1 MNNIYYEIL
10 QPAFDSQPVIRAI
23 CYIVQMATPGF
34 KNLNKYLDP
43 RSMINDF
50 ENVFILGQW
59 PD

>member
-10 QPAFDSQPVIRAI
+10 QPAFDSQPVIRA
-23 CYIVQMATPGF
+23 IVQMATPGF

-50 ENVFILGQW
+50 
-59 PD
+59 

>member
-34 KNLNKYLDP
+34 KNLNKHLDP

-50 ENVFILGQW
+50 
-59 PD
+59 

>member
-34 KNLNKYLDP
+34 QNLNKYLDP
-43 RSMINDF
+43 RSMLSMIF
-50 ENVFILGQW
+50 KMFLF
-59 PD
+59 